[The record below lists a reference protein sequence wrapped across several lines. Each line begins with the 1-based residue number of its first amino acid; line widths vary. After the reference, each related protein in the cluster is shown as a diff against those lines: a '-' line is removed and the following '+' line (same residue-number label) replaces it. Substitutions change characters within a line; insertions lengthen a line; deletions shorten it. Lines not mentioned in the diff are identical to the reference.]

1 MTYGSVWLLQSSTK
15 TSDSQQSLK
24 LAVYNEFA
32 ILESFASNSSVCLVI
47 VKMYLVYVIYSRY
60 KNSCK
65 DTSP

>member
-32 ILESFASNSSVCLVI
+32 ILESFASNSCLLNDSQNVLGLCYI
-47 VKMYLVYVIYSRY
+47 
-60 KNSCK
+60 
-65 DTSP
+65 